1 MPAARSVLGQQ
12 DHAGLQDEMLLG
24 AGLEVQHAA
33 QRDHEL
39 AHRRGVPVERAAARR
54 LLEGHA
60 RGGDLAGQQIAVP
73 PELEL
78 DPAVLEV
85 RFRVVARPQADT
97 LDHAGLLAPP

>member
-1 MPAARSVLGQQ
+1 MP
-12 DHAGLQDEMLLG
+12 LG
-24 AGLEVQHAA
+24 AGFEVQHTA

-54 LLEGHA
+54 LFEGHA
-60 RGGDLAGQQIAVP
+60 RGGDLAGQQIAIP

-78 DPAVLEV
+78 DRSVLEV
-85 RFRVVARPQADT
+85 RSRAVARPQADT